1 MLRLLD
7 YSISINGKKLLDKV
21 NFTINPGEIHALLG
35 PNGSGKSSL
44 LNAIMGKTF
53 DVTGKTFFNDK
64 DITELPPDERSKAG
78 IFMTFQ
84 QPIEIEGISNM
95 AVVRESVRERDSTVK
110 IKQILTEFKDNANKL
125 ELGQDW
131 HQRLFNLN
139 ASGGERKKMEIL
151 QMLMLKPKLLLL
163 DEIDSGLDVDAL
175 HIIAELIKNYLT
187 SDTAC
192 IVVSHNFKLYDYL
205 QPSQVHVIANSKL
218 NTYQPNM
225 LQKIKNEGY
234 NQFT

>member
-7 YSISINGKKLLDKV
+7 YSVSINGKKLLDKV

-53 DVTGKTFFNDK
+53 DVKGKTFFNDK

-175 HIIAELIKNYLT
+175 HIIAELI
-187 SDTAC
+187 
-192 IVVSHNFKLYDYL
+192 
-205 QPSQVHVIANSKL
+205 
-218 NTYQPNM
+218 
-225 LQKIKNEGY
+225 
-234 NQFT
+234 

>member
-7 YSISINGKKLLDKV
+7 YSVNINDKKLLDKV
-21 NFTINPGEIHALLG
+21 NLNIGTGEVHALLG
-35 PNGSGKSSL
+35 PNGSGKSTL
-44 LNAIMGKTF
+44 LNAVMGKSYGIS
-53 DVTGKTFFNDK
+53 GKVFLDDK
-64 DITELPPDERSKAG
+64 DITDSPTDERSKAG
-78 IFMTFQ
+78 IFLTFQ

-95 AVVRESVRERDSTVK
+95 AVVRESVRERNSKTK
-110 IKQILTEFKDNANKL
+110 IKDILSDFKDAANKL
-125 ELGQDW
+125 ELQPDW

-151 QMLMLKPKLLLL
+151 QMLLLKPKLLLL
-163 DEIDSGLDVDAL
+163 DEIDSGLDIDAL

-187 SDTAC
+187 TETSC

-205 QPSQVHVIANSKL
+205 KPSKVHVIKDTKL
-218 NTYQPNM
+218 KSYQPRM

-234 NQFT
+234 NQLT